1 TWFQGEVASNY
12 AGPFNTNTRV
22 QHVGLKA
29 TPVESLTVGALYF
42 NFDPISRDEG
52 NLGGN
57 EVDLYAEW
65 KVNEHLMIS
74 PVVGFYKPDRSAD
87 RGG

>member
-1 TWFQGEVASNY
+1 M
-12 AGPFNTNTRV
+12 
-22 QHVGLKA
+22 
-29 TPVESLTVGALYF
+29 ESLTVGALYF

-87 RGG
+87 RGGLQLGSDDTNSYFQLIVGTFF